1 MTTINQLSTDSSLS
15 AGDLV
20 ALWSTANG
28 DTRKASLTALAAFLA
43 TLSSASGGQVTQ
55 YSAPTTTGF
64 TATIT
69 NSSASAYLILTP
81 TGTFAAGT
89 ILLPALASCVDG
101 QTVTVTCTQIV
112 TTLTVNGNGATV
124 NGAPTTLAANG
135 FFTLKFDGVLKVWY
149 RVG

>member
-1 MTTINQLSTDSSLS
+1 MTTINQLSTSSALA

-20 ALWSTANG
+20 ALWSSANG
-28 DTRKASLTALAAFLA
+28 DTRKSSLTALAAFLT
-43 TLSSASGGQVTQ
+43 TLGSASGGQVTQ

-69 NSSASAYLILTP
+69 NSDASAYLILTP
-81 TGTFAAGT
+81 TGTLAAGT

-112 TTLTVNGNGATV
+112 TALTVDGNGSTV
-124 NGAPTTLAANG
+124 NGAPTTLAANA
-135 FFTLKFDGVLKVWY
+135 FFTLKFDGVMDAWY
-149 RVG
+149 RIG

>member
-1 MTTINQLSTDSSLS
+1 MTTINELSTASSLS
-15 AGDLV
+15 AGDQV
-20 ALWSTANG
+20 ALYAQAQG
-28 DTRKASLTALAAFLA
+28 DTRKTSLTTLAAFLA
-43 TLSSASGGQVTQ
+43 TLNSASGGQVTQ

-112 TTLTVNGNGATV
+112 TTLTVDGNGATV